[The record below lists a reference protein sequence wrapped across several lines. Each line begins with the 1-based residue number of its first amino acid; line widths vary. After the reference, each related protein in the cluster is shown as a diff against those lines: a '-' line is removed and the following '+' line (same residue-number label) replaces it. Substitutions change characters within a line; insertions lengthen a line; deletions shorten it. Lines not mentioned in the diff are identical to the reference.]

1 MFVRHILCLTM
12 TTQTYITRLAEILD
26 TEGRSQA
33 WLGRAVGVSRTTI
46 HSYCKGLHVP
56 DDKQEQI
63 AEALCRKVDDVFP
76 EAGRLF

>member
-1 MFVRHILCLTM
+1 M
-12 TTQTYITRLAEILD
+12 TTTTYITRLEEILA

-33 WLGRAVGVSRTTI
+33 WLGRAIGVTRTTI

-63 AEALCRKVDDVFP
+63 AKALRREIADVFP
-76 EAGRLF
+76 DSARLF